1 MCSTDTESATLTI
14 TGMTTTH
21 SRAKKGGEY
30 GANGEWYE
38 GGKFIATTERPKAQ
52 VKIRSA
58 RKVEVEPGMWV
69 ESAGESIYSAIKW
82 DVRISNGIAATHSMS
97 FRGSDGETPSAEYVA
112 AKLDMIAK
120 YNRGE
125 RWVG

>member
-1 MCSTDTESATLTI
+1 
-14 TGMTTTH
+14 MTTTH

-52 VKIRSA
+52 VKIRGA
-58 RKVEVEPGMWV
+58 RKVEIEPCVWV
-69 ESAGESIYSAIKW
+69 ESAAGSIYNEIKW
-82 DVRISNGIAATHSMS
+82 DVKISNGVAETHSMA
-97 FRGSDGETPSAEYVA
+97 FRGYDGDTLPADEIAHKME
-112 AKLDMIAK
+112 LIAK

>member
-1 MCSTDTESATLTI
+1 MRRIS
-14 TGMTTTH
+14 GMTTTH

-52 VKIRSA
+52 VKIRGA
-58 RKVEVEPGMWV
+58 RKVEIEPGMWV
-69 ESAGESIYSAIKW
+69 DSAGESIYTAIKW
-82 DVRISNGIAATHSMS
+82 DVRISNGVAATHPMS
-97 FRGSDGETPSAEYVA
+97 FRGSDGEIPSSEYVA
-112 AKLDMIAK
+112 AKMDLIAK

-125 RWVG
+125 RWAG

>member
-1 MCSTDTESATLTI
+1 MSNTA
-14 TGMTTTH
+14 TH
-21 SRAKKGGEY
+21 SRAAKGGQF

-52 VKIRSA
+52 VKIRAA

-69 ESAGESIYSAIKW
+69 ESVEKTIYSEIKW
-82 DVRISNGIAATHSMS
+82 DVKIRNGIASTHSMS
-97 FRGSDGETPSAEYVA
+97 FRGSDGEAPSTEYVA
-112 AKLDMIAK
+112 SKMDMIAK

-125 RWVG
+125 RWAG

>member
-1 MCSTDTESATLTI
+1 M
-14 TGMTTTH
+14 TTH

-38 GGKFIATTERPKAQ
+38 GGKFIATTERPKSA
-52 VKIRSA
+52 VKTRGA
-58 RKVEVEPGMWV
+58 RRVEVEPFVWV
-69 ESAGESIYSAIKW
+69 ESAEASIYNAIKW
-82 DVRISNGIAATHSMS
+82 DVKIINGVATLHSMS
-97 FRGSDGETPSAEYVA
+97 FRDHEGAISSDEQ
-112 AKLDMIAK
+112 IATTKNLIEK